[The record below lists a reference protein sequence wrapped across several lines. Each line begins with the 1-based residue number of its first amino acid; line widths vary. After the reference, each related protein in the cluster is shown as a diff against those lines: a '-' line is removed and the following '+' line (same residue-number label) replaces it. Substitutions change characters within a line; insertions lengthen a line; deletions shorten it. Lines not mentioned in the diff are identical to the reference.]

1 MGDYGLITTSLPIN
15 TVVADRIRDVM
26 WWISKSRS
34 RNPLI
39 QLLIQCL
46 PSQGLVSP
54 DGGDDTYLWKIS
66 NAPPSSSFS
75 TSQTWH
81 QLNPPNISVDWH
93 EVILFIGRIHK
104 HAFIAWIAT
113 RQQLDTRD
121 RLLTM
126 GSPCTFFMSSLTMF
140 MMNLLNISSL
150 TALCPTRFGFLYFK
164 SPCSSSHPLC
174 AWI

>member
-1 MGDYGLITTSLPIN
+1 MSCGGFLDQGAEILWS
-15 TVVADRIRDVM
+15 
-26 WWISKSRS
+26 
-34 RNPLI
+34 
-39 QLLIQCL
+39 QHLIQCL

-54 DGGDDTYLWKIS
+54 KGGDDKYLWKIS

-81 QLNPPNISVDWH
+81 HLNPPNISVDWH
-93 EVILFIGRIHK
+93 EAILFKGRIHK

-126 GSPCTFFMSSLTMF
+126 GSPCTFFMSSLQCSWWICSTY
-140 MMNLLNISSL
+140 LLWL
-150 TALCPTRFGFLYFK
+150 LFVRRGLVFLYVK
-164 SPCSSSHPLC
+164 SPCNSSHPLC
-174 AWI
+174 EWI